1 MLAEV
6 VVTTGLDVTV
16 LLVWVVAGW
25 ALLFEFPLLFDP
37 LDEGILVVTKEKKIF
52 TFFQKYEMIWGLG
65 PIQNFW
71 AALKTERFFSSVL
84 SFKGCWFMIFWE
96 FLNFSWLHEFL
107 LNYIPVSS
115 SWSHWVASKTITT
128 TNRITIIAAKTAAN
142 IFSPFETAI
151 SRQNVD
157 KNQLFYA
164 KNSMNHCK
172 IWSNAL
178 NEVHFSIINT

>member
-16 LLVWVVAGW
+16 LPVWVVAGW

-84 SFKGCWFMIFWE
+84 SFRGC
-96 FLNFSWLHEFL
+96 
-107 LNYIPVSS
+107 
-115 SWSHWVASKTITT
+115 
-128 TNRITIIAAKTAAN
+128 
-142 IFSPFETAI
+142 
-151 SRQNVD
+151 
-157 KNQLFYA
+157 
-164 KNSMNHCK
+164 
-172 IWSNAL
+172 
-178 NEVHFSIINT
+178 